1 MSTSPTAAPEQAAS
15 AIPGEVP
22 ADIPAATP
30 VEIPA
35 TTPAAPAAKT
45 PAKAKS
51 AAATSGKAKVTA
63 KAPVAKAKDKASKP
77 VAEAILPAA
86 DLPAAKA
93 SKAGKVVKEKKVVV
107 KKPKLV
113 RDSFTFPET
122 DYAKFAT
129 LKQRALKIG
138 HEVKKSELLR
148 AGLATL
154 SDLSDDALLQAL
166 GAVDKL
172 KPGRPA
178 K

>member
-1 MSTSPTAAPEQAAS
+1 MSTSTTAAPEQVAS
-15 AIPGEVP
+15 TTP
-22 ADIPAATP
+22 AELPAATP

-45 PAKAKS
+45 PAKAKV
-51 AAATSGKAKVTA
+51 AA

-77 VAEAILPAA
+77 AAEVIVPAA

-93 SKAGKVVKEKKVVV
+93 SKPAKVVKEKKVVV

-148 AGLATL
+148 AGLAAL
-154 SDLSDDALLQAL
+154 SDLSDEALLQAL